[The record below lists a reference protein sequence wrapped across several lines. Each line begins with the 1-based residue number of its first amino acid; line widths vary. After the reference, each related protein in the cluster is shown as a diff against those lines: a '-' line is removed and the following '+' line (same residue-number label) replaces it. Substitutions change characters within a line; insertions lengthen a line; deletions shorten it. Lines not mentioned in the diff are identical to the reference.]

1 MFIKVG
7 GPNGSGKTTV
17 TTQLEELGGSFGLSI
32 ERVKGGDILLALA
45 NVATYDELRRI
56 PEEVRAGLRPE
67 MYRIMYEMDRNDPG
81 TIRVRDAHFTLFDE
95 CTSRFVEGELQNGDK
110 DQMLM
115 MIVLNPSREML
126 LQRRLIDINRVDRSL
141 EPDHIELEI
150 STELRFARRQARAIN
165 VKLLE
170 LPNPDG
176 QLEATTL
183 EIINEI
189 RQQMVLKEGGAIRFF
204 ER

>member
-17 TTQLEELGGSFGLSI
+17 TTQLEELGRSFGLSI

-110 DQMLM
+110 EVE
-115 MIVLNPSREML
+115 IEGERVKVRAEVREINGFSSHKDSDHL
-126 LQRRLIDINRVDRSL
+126 LDFVSETAPSL
-141 EPDHIELEI
+141 EKVFVVMGEPKSAMFLVQKLRDNLGIYAAAPERGTSAILEC
-150 STELRFARRQARAIN
+150 
-165 VKLLE
+165 
-170 LPNPDG
+170 
-176 QLEATTL
+176 
-183 EIINEI
+183 
-189 RQQMVLKEGGAIRFF
+189 
-204 ER
+204 